1 MGRKGVRASGE
12 SGRSVRLIDSVYGH
26 DEVGVWV
33 LGRTDNGCGQEI
45 SERNDSGPNDFQL
58 DQSLEEISKGSP
70 IYNIT
75 VYVKDLNMHAPAG
88 VGRRQPPKLFRNK
101 ALLP

>member
-12 SGRSVRLIDSVYGH
+12 TSRLVRLVNSVYGY
-26 DEVGVWV
+26 DQVGVWL

-58 DQSLEEISKGSP
+58 DQSLEEVRKGSP

-75 VYVKDLNMHAPAG
+75 VYVKDLDMHAPSRG
-88 VGRRQPPKLFRNK
+88 MG
-101 ALLP
+101 